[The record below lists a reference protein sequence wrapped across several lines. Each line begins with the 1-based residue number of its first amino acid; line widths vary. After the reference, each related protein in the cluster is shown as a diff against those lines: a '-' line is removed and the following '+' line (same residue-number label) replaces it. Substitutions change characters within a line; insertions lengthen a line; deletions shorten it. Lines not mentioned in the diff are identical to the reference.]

1 LAETC
6 LRRGYVN
13 LNMSFHSTT
22 LLPGKSPYVRSEA
35 DLDTFLASIE
45 MVLKFAANAG
55 FVFSPLA
62 AALEDM

>member
-1 LAETC
+1 
-6 LRRGYVN
+6 
-13 LNMSFHSTT
+13 MSFHSTT